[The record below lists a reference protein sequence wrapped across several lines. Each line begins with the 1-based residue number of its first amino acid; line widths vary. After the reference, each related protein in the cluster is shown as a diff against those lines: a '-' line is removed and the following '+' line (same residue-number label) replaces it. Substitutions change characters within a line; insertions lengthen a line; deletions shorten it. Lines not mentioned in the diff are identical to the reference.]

1 MMAYRS
7 SVHETTG
14 ESPARMLFGRE
25 PQLPVDLMI
34 GALPVEVVSED
45 PGVPYVV
52 NLRDK
57 LHVIHDLAHEHM
69 LQASSRQKKMYYFR
83 KNFRAYALGDTVY
96 LHSLVRKKGTSPKFH
111 SPWTGPY
118 LVVGKISDLV
128 YQIQLTSKSDVKI
141 VHHDR
146 LKPCHTKLDSWI
158 RVPNL
163 VSKQQ
168 AEHTEDV
175 FVLSGEGKTSDSGVP
190 NSESLVLSSN

>member
-14 ESPARMLFGRE
+14 ESPVRMLFGRE

-34 GALPVEVVSED
+34 GTLPVEVVSEE

-57 LHVIHDLAHEHM
+57 LHVIHDLAREHM
-69 LQASSRQKKMYYFR
+69 LQASSRQKKMYDFR

-96 LHSLVRKKGTSPKFH
+96 LHSLVCKKGTSPKFH

-146 LKPCHTKLDSWI
+146 LKPSHTKLDSWI
-158 RVPNL
+158 RVPSL

-168 AEHTEDV
+168 TEHTEDLFFQV
-175 FVLSGEGKTSDSGVP
+175 KVKLQTQGKLHRM
-190 NSESLVLSSN
+190 N